1 MNSFVYYVQYFNY
14 DIRDEPNAEL
24 KEINM
29 QYISTT
35 ILTIIA
41 YTSALRLLALRGLR
55 TLRVRTRAFG
65 PRYGGKLPQIPQFD
79 ESSTFKS

>member
-1 MNSFVYYVQYFNY
+1 MYNISTY

-35 ILTIIA
+35 ILIIIA

-65 PRYGGKLPQIPQFD
+65 PRYGRKLPQIPQFD